1 MHRTGHADN
10 LFGNT
15 FSVSAD
21 VASIFFVLVILAVTF
36 VFIRAVGNLLLQIL
50 IVIAATGFLLW
61 LFDFDA
67 PLLAW
72 VNNTAIYL
80 WNTITGLIGKIFS

>member
-1 MHRTGHADN
+1 MHRTEHADN

-15 FSVSAD
+15 FSISTD
-21 VASIFFVLVILAVTF
+21 VVSIFFLFLTLAVCF
-36 VFIRAVGNLLLQIL
+36 VLLRAVGNLLLQIL

-67 PLLAW
+67 PFLAW
-72 VNNTAIYL
+72 LNNTAIYL
-80 WNTITGLIGKIFS
+80 WNVITGLIAKIFN